1 MKKFLGY
8 FVLFCMSCGFIGFYF
23 LNQKHEIKATK
34 QVQFSVSKPWRQS
47 FETQDEYVAQ
57 IKSIQHID
65 IRSFEKGFIDKIH
78 VKEGQYV
85 VKNQPM
91 FQLMPKLF
99 EAELKKSKAEYD
111 LSRIKYQNTESLYKN
126 KVVSVNEL
134 ALAKARLDKVDADL
148 NLVKTHLDFATIKAP
163 FNGIIDRF
171 RVRLGSLVDEGDLLT
186 TLSDNTQMWV
196 YFNVSEAKYLDLMA
210 KKTDIHKI
218 PIALRQA
225 NGQTFPQEGFIDTI
239 EADFNNKTGNV
250 AFRATFANPE
260 GILRHGETGTILL
273 TQKFDDAL
281 VIPQKATFEVLD
293 KVFVYLVDADG
304 TLRSKQITIEK
315 EIPHLYVIRS
325 GLKSDDTVLLEGLGK
340 VHSGKKIA
348 FQYQTVEQ
356 VQKSL
361 KLSVD

>member
-1 MKKFLGY
+1 MKKFIGYCVFLLVPLGY
-8 FVLFCMSCGFIGFYF
+8 IAFYF
-23 LNQKHEIKATK
+23 LNQKHEIKATE
-34 QVQFSVSKPWRQS
+34 QAHFSVTKPWKQS
-47 FETQDEYVAQ
+47 FDTQDEYVAQ

-65 IRSFEKGFIDKIH
+65 CRSFEKGYIDKIY

-111 LSRIKYQNTESLYKN
+111 LSLIKYKNTESLYKN
-126 KVVSVNEL
+126 KVVSINEL
-134 ALAKARLDKVDADL
+134 ALAKARLDKVEADL

-163 FNGIIDRF
+163 FNGILDRF
-171 RVRLGSLVDEGDLLT
+171 HVRLGSLIEKGDLLT

-210 KKTDIHKI
+210 KKIDIHKI

-225 NGQTFPQEGFIDTI
+225 NGQQFPQQGFIDTI

-250 AFRATFANPE
+250 AFRATFSNPD
-260 GILRHGETGTILL
+260 GILRHGETGTVLL

-293 KVFVYLVDADG
+293 KTFVYLVDAEG
-304 TLRSKQITIEK
+304 TLRSKQITIAK
-315 EIPHLYVIRS
+315 EIPHLYVVSS
-325 GLKSDDTVLLEGLGK
+325 GLKSDDTILLEGLGK
-340 VHSGKKIA
+340 VHSGEKIA
-348 FQYQTVEQ
+348 VQFQTVEQ
-356 VQKSL
+356 VKKSL

>member
-8 FVLFCMSCGFIGFYF
+8 LVFLLIPLGFVTFYL
-23 LNQKHEIKATK
+23 LNQKHEIKATE
-34 QVQFSVSKPWRQS
+34 QVYFSVSKPWRQS
-47 FETQDEYVAQ
+47 FETENEYVAQ

-65 IRSFEKGFIDKIH
+65 CRSFEKGYIDKIY

-85 VKNQPM
+85 VKGQPM

-99 EAELKKSKAEYD
+99 EAELKKSQAEYD
-111 LSRIKYQNTESLYKN
+111 LSRIKYQNTESLYKH

-134 ALAKARLDKVDADL
+134 ALAKARLDKVEADL
-148 NLVKTHLDFATIKAP
+148 NMVKTHLDFATIKAP
-163 FNGIIDRF
+163 FNGILDRF
-171 RVRLGSLVDEGDLLT
+171 DVRLGSLVDEGDLLT

-196 YFNVSEAKYLDLMA
+196 YFNMSEVKYLDLMS

-218 PIALRQA
+218 PISLRQA
-225 NGQTFPQEGFIDTI
+225 NGQNFPQEGFIDTI
-239 EADFNNKTGNV
+239 EADFNNKTGNIS
-250 AFRATFANPE
+250 FRATFSNPD
-260 GILRHGETGTILL
+260 GILRHGETGTVLL

-304 TLRSKQITIEK
+304 ILKSKQITIEK
-315 EIPHLYVIRS
+315 EIPHLYVISS
-325 GLKSDDTVLLEGLGK
+325 GLTTDDTILLEGLGK
-340 VHSGKKIA
+340 VESGKKIA
-348 FQYQTVEQ
+348 VQYQTVEQ
-356 VQKSL
+356 VKKSL